1 MHREGHSLVPL
12 LTLHV
17 DDGMMFGDQDDR
29 RYQKIKREINGR
41 FKIKH
46 WKRGNSSEAVDYL
59 GEGWF
64 HRGDH
69 IEIRMKKYI
78 SKLTTYPLARGGDE
92 ERDMA
97 PEEHHEFRSL
107 LAKVRWLV
115 ARMVPQ
121 LAYSVSALTQKDPK
135 GHKVMHLRVLNEVI
149 TRLKDYDNQG
159 LATLRTRPVDLANL
173 QVLTL
178 MDASFAKEVGCKS
191 QMVL

>member
-1 MHREGHSLVPL
+1 
-12 LTLHV
+12 
-17 DDGMMFGDQDDR
+17 
-29 RYQKIKREINGR
+29 
-41 FKIKH
+41 
-46 WKRGNSSEAVDYL
+46 
-59 GEGWF
+59 
-64 HRGDH
+64 
-69 IEIRMKKYI
+69 MKEYI

-159 LATLRTRPVDLANL
+159 LATLRIRPVDLANL

-191 QMVL
+191 QMGFMSMLTNKRVLEGSATCCLVEFQSTTRPSQG